1 MKEASKRSLSRRP
14 VEVDRTGYLSTIERI
29 GSGDINHNNLR
40 SRSELRGAFSTY
52 DCGGGGGGPRIKP
65 EKIKYKK
72 VNPVHDPE
80 GYEQYLK
87 GETFALKVGQE
98 VRER

>member
-1 MKEASKRSLSRRP
+1 

-52 DCGGGGGGPRIKP
+52 DGPRIKP
-65 EKIKYKK
+65 EKVKYKK

-80 GYEQYLK
+80 GYDQYLK
-87 GETFALKVGQE
+87 GETFALNVGL
-98 VRER
+98 